1 MEEPLILVSTVV
13 FSKFLLI
20 PGPVAARE
28 SLVCLAI
35 ISMVVVVEVL
45 PVVAAATP
53 LDGGA
58 SNLSFNRRLLQV
70 SANPGPVAARES
82 LGAEVVGLVFEV
94 K

>member
-28 SLVCLAI
+28 SLGA
-35 ISMVVVVEVL
+35 EVL